1 MEGPDKSKRLLTPPE
16 RVAEILFGLIMTL
29 TFTCST
35 SIADTGRMEIRQ
47 LLIGALSC
55 NLAWGIVD
63 GIMYLTDVLVQKN
76 RDKRIFDAVK
86 HSRAAVA
93 RKWLADSLPPIVSSV
108 MQPKELDQIRQK
120 LADLPFAATR
130 PRLTIHDILK
140 SVGILFLV
148 FLSTFPVAVP
158 FIFIHDSRLSLRVS
172 NLVALV
178 LMFFCGWTVARYAG
192 INKWLTGLALVLIGG
207 LLVVVT
213 LLLGG

>member
-1 MEGPDKSKRLLTPPE
+1 MEGSDKSMRLLTPTE

-29 TFTCST
+29 TFTCSI
-35 SIADTGRMEIRQ
+35 SIADAGRMEIRQ
-47 LLIGALSC
+47 LLIGAVSC

-86 HSRAAVA
+86 NSSVEIA

-108 MQPKELDQIRQK
+108 MQPKEFDEIRRK
-120 LADLPFAATR
+120 LADLPVIAVR
-130 PRLTIHDILK
+130 PRLGIQDILK
-140 SVGILFLV
+140 AIGILLLV

-158 FIFIHDSRLSLRVS
+158 FIFIHDSRLALRVS
-172 NLVALV
+172 NLVAIV

-192 INKWLTGLALVLIGG
+192 INKWLMGLAMILIGS